1 MCLNPWKLITG
12 SPICSTNFTNH
23 LLIVE
28 GCIGFPSACTNNLLE
43 SIHNSPQSSFW
54 LSYHNL
60 YSSSNETTKSGIP
73 TSLIE
78 FSVLGILVNIPSFA
92 KYWLERLMHTIPF
105 LKSTSFHSRPIS
117 SPSLTP
123 VNSVN
128 RIATLYL
135 IWSSASSIK
144 LETNALLCSSS

>member
-28 GCIGFPSACTNNLLE
+28 GCIGLPSACTNNLLE
-43 SIHNSPQSSFW
+43 SIHNSPQNSFW

-78 FSVLGILVNIPSFA
+78 LSVFGVLVNTPFSA
-92 KYWLERLMHTIPF
+92 KYWLERLTHTIPS
-105 LKSTSFHSRPIS
+105 LKLISFHSSPIS

-123 VNSVN
+123 VNNVK

-135 IWSSASSIK
+135 IWSSVSSIK